1 MWGEKSGVE
10 VRASPGDAVVLILT
24 GDHDLTTKPML
35 VAELAGV
42 APETAVIIDLT
53 ACTFIDSSVIGTIL
67 GARRPDRPR
76 VSLVLPADASYV
88 TRALSVI
95 GVRDLL
101 PVHPSVA
108 AALAALGE
116 GP

>member
-1 MWGEKSGVE
+1 
-10 VRASPGDAVVLILT
+10 
-24 GDHDLTTKPML
+24 ML
-35 VAELAGV
+35 VAELAAV
-42 APETAVIIDLT
+42 APEAAVVIDLT
-53 ACTFIDSSVIGTIL
+53 ACTFIDSTVIGAIL
-67 GARRPDRPR
+67 NTWPDRPR
-76 VSLVLPADASYV
+76 VSLVLPADSSYV